1 MSLVSYRKPMLS
13 EKFIRDE
20 MEIYRT
26 SQFMEAVVAAYAIVA
41 HADGEVAPAERR
53 RLMLLAR
60 NEPLLASFSRREV
73 AEELGIHEANYELD
87 NEVAGEMAVEK
98 LAPMREFPREA
109 RAIVEAAKSAIP
121 ADGIAHPAEFRAL
134 AKVKLVLRLHEG

>member
-1 MSLVSYRKPMLS
+1 MPTSDMRRPLLPTRMLL
-13 EKFIRDE
+13 EE
-20 MEIYRT
+20 MDVFRS
-26 SQFMEAVVAAYAIVA
+26 SQFMEAMVAAYAIVA

-53 RLMLLAR
+53 RLMSLAR
-60 NEPLLASFSRREV
+60 HEPLLAAFSRSEI
-73 AEELGIHEANYELD
+73 AEELAIHEANFELD

-98 LAPMREFPREA
+98 LEPMRDHPREA

-134 AKVKLVLRLHEG
+134 AKIRLILRMQD